1 MQQPGEE
8 SPAVE
13 GQRAC
18 CSAADGR
25 PENPDGFQGG
35 GPPMIKA
42 QLALLLKEKQNVA
55 GETAPPPRMIRE
67 LQREK
72 DTPVCREKGGN

>member
-1 MQQPGEE
+1 
-8 SPAVE
+8 
-13 GQRAC
+13 
-18 CSAADGR
+18 
-25 PENPDGFQGG
+25 
-35 GPPMIKA
+35 MIKA